1 MTIKYKKINWLNVI
15 LTSILYSDNSKKKLL
30 NSNNELYIFLK
41 NNFKITITDYKKIV
55 KPFIKYYLFLPKFI
69 KDLDMSYIS
78 LDYYKDDYYVN
89 IYENHNYNEF
99 DKYKENIEKLE
110 LRNNPDYIIINIW
123 SGSYQKNLYE
133 IEYICKYMPK
143 LAAILNLK
151 NYKIKTKGL
160 SDYKDE
166 ITFNNDNYKLDS
178 CILENEKGIM
188 TGIQYNN
195 NKYVYS
201 ISYNTNQDKFIKYDW
216 DIINKNGYKT
226 LIYVKTSKNK
236 KSEKKDDETIINNY
250 NKIIKKIS
258 KKSIK
263 YYIKLIKEELKDVK
277 ENKEK
282 YKKLKEIY
290 KYLKEDKKDLK
301 EIKMTKEG
309 IKMTKEGIKMT
320 KEDYIKL
327 IKKQYPYYVYLNKY
341 KLDELKEIHER
352 VCNNIYI
359 HYDGNNSCYV
369 DSLMVSLFNTKNDII
384 KKIILKSPL
393 KYYDECPKLL
403 DYGNRIRDE
412 LIKIYET
419 ISLQKKNSQITE
431 CANFRLLM
439 QKYYNSYKKYVNKK
453 YDLIEW
459 TATQNDYADILSF
472 LAIIFDIPNVLKYKD
487 NDTIQLKYFVDL
499 FPLDELLITDK
510 IYIKDFYP
518 KYEKTFESENEYG
531 EMETFTKK
539 IEYLAAPFLFIL
551 FNRILLSEKIKTKI
565 IPSLKIKLKENNHYL
580 YLNSIIIHRGG
591 RDYGHYTCLY
601 ECKGIWYEYDDM
613 NVNNR
618 NIIGTFD
625 NILNNDKY
633 TENITGLFY
642 S

>member
-301 EIKMTKEG
+301 E

>member
-41 NNFKITITDYKKIV
+41 NNFKITITDYKKII

-99 DKYKENIEKLE
+99 NKYKENIEKLE
-110 LRNNPDYIIINIW
+110 LGNNPDYIIINIW
-123 SGSYQKNLYE
+123 TGSYQKNLYE

-301 EIKMTKEG
+301 EIKMTKE
-309 IKMTKEGIKMT
+309 
-320 KEDYIKL
+320 DYIKL

-393 KYYDECPKLL
+393 KYYEECPKLL

>member
-110 LRNNPDYIIINIW
+110 LGNNPDYIIINI
-123 SGSYQKNLYE
+123 STGSYQKNLYE

-290 KYLKEDKKDLK
+290 KYLKEEKKDLK

-393 KYYDECPKLL
+393 KYYEECPKLL

-565 IPSLKIKLKENNHYL
+565 IPSLKIKLKENNHNL